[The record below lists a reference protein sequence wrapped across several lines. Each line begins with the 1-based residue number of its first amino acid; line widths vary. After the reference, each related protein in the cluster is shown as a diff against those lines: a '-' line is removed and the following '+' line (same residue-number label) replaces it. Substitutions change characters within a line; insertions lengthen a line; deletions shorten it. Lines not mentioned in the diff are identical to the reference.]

1 MNKYLEYRDGV
12 LYKKPDVTKN
22 KSWHTRFCNK
32 PITATTN
39 MGYVRFSFQGKETF
53 AHRLIWEMFNEKI
66 PDNMCID
73 HINGIKNDNRI
84 ENLRLVTQ
92 GQNVQYAYDRLG
104 NYQFD
109 RKRDNL
115 GRLVC
120 K

>member
-66 PDNMCID
+66 PDKMYID
-73 HINGIKNDNRI
+73 HINGVKNDNRI

-92 GQNVQYAYDRLG
+92 QQNVQYSYDRLG
-104 NYQFD
+104 NYQSN
-109 RKRDNL
+109 RVRDKQ
-115 GRLVC
+115 GRFI
-120 K
+120 

>member
-12 LYKKPDVTKN
+12 LYKKPDKSKS

-39 MGYVRFSFQGKETF
+39 MGYVRFNLNSKMTF
-53 AHRLIWEMFNEKI
+53 AHRVIWEMFNGAI
-66 PDNMCID
+66 PDNMYID
-73 HINGIKNDNRI
+73 HINVIKDDNRI

-104 NYQFD
+104 NYMAG
-109 RKRDNL
+109 RERNKL
-115 GRLVC
+115 GRFLC

>member
-92 GQNVQYAYDRLG
+92 GQNVQYAFDRLG
-104 NYQFD
+104 NYQAN
-109 RKRDNL
+109 RERDNL
-115 GRLVC
+115 GRFTC